1 MGRNTREEQPAREE
15 NTVLSIAQGSQAEE
29 SLPNA
34 HAARIQSSAQLA
46 AVERRRTLSLS
57 YFTARNAATN
67 AELPSTLSYF
77 FSHSEACYIYPI
89 TGGAYSTSPQLQ
101 LHLLLPRLSCN
112 KSNVFL
118 AEAYPSL
125 PSHPPLLHR
134 CFPPFQQVYAGNG
147 YFPLA
152 RAPRRRPRLVGRR
165 KRSKR
170 GEGGGEGGFSQVEF
184 HQVCSNVP
192 PSKNDRHLKFK
203 EDMRNSIRGDIRYS
217 HEY

>member
-1 MGRNTREEQPAREE
+1 MGRNTWEEQPAREE

-101 LHLLLPRLSCN
+101 LHLLLPRLSSVIN
-112 KSNVFL
+112 RTSF
-118 AEAYPSL
+118 SL
-125 PSHPPLLHR
+125 KLISPPPLPLLYR

-152 RAPRRRPRLVGRR
+152 RAPRRTLPRDPQEGERDRR
-165 KRSKR
+165 
-170 GEGGGEGGFSQVEF
+170 GGGGRGFSQVEF

>member
-1 MGRNTREEQPAREE
+1 M
-15 NTVLSIAQGSQAEE
+15 
-29 SLPNA
+29 
-34 HAARIQSSAQLA
+34 A

-118 AEAYPSL
+118 AEAYLSL
-125 PSHPPLLHR
+125 PSFTPLLSTILTGLR
-134 CFPPFQQVYAGNG
+134 REWLFSFGSSSTAQTA
-147 YFPLA
+147 A
-152 RAPRRRPRLVGRR
+152 RRKEKEIEERRGRR
-165 KRSKR
+165 GR
-170 GEGGGEGGFSQVEF
+170 GIFLGGISPSLFK
-184 HQVCSNVP
+184 CSAI
-192 PSKNDRHLKFK
+192 
-203 EDMRNSIRGDIRYS
+203 E
-217 HEY
+217 E